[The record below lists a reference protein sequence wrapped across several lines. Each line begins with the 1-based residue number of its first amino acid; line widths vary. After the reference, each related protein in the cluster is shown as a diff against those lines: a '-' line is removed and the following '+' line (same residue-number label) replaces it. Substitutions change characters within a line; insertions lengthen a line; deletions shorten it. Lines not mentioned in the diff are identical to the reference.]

1 MGVSSSP
8 AQVKLWDFDYT
19 VKRISPTPDIRGK
32 TPIQAD
38 LVSFFIYFSE
48 EKQEYIIQKN
58 IQKPTTEYVL
68 LPRWLSV
75 AGLLL
80 SNGPQDSF
88 QSRSAEYAPVKYG
101 GPIVYSGEKPPI
113 IHFPPPP
120 RDTQSYGGGGKGGG
134 SPPSIKYVPLPHHDL
149 PVLIYTSDS
158 QPPIHV
164 VHTPRPHIAKT
175 NYQEEEK
182 PVYKKRA

>member
-48 EKQEYIIQKN
+48 EKQEYILQKN

-80 SNGPQDSF
+80 
-88 QSRSAEYAPVKYG
+88 
-101 GPIVYSGEKPPI
+101 
-113 IHFPPPP
+113 
-120 RDTQSYGGGGKGGG
+120 T
-134 SPPSIKYVPLPHHDL
+134 
-149 PVLIYTSDS
+149 
-158 QPPIHV
+158 
-164 VHTPRPHIAKT
+164 
-175 NYQEEEK
+175 
-182 PVYKKRA
+182 KRAKNLWEYEFEFSCSCQFHQIPFFYV

>member
-1 MGVSSSP
+1 MG
-8 AQVKLWDFDYT
+8 
-19 VKRISPTPDIRGK
+19 
-32 TPIQAD
+32 
-38 LVSFFIYFSE
+38 
-48 EKQEYIIQKN
+48 
-58 IQKPTTEYVL
+58 
-68 LPRWLSV
+68 
-75 AGLLL
+75 
-80 SNGPQDSF
+80 DSF

-120 RDTQSYGGGGKGGG
+120 RDTQSYGGGGNGG

-164 VHTPRPHIAKT
+164 VHTPRPHVAKT

-182 PVYKKRA
+182 PVYKKRPPPPPKKQKQTYQAPAPKPKAPEKKPAYKKPPPPPPKKQAPPPIASHLFMWF